1 MSAVTLLQKPVFL
14 FLQTAEH
21 NGEGQLVRVIAEK
34 EDAAQP
40 GSIQH
45 FEQLV
50 RAPHLTLAQSRLTG
64 VTNAQL
70 DSAPDLDV
78 VLQDLLEFSDGADA
92 WIVPEGE
99 PARTALRGAAA
110 SAGFPGRLGPPRI
123 GIDELVALVRPM
135 HRKPGVPPGVSIAK
149 PEVKKD
155 QQDFKQNSS
164 TTTAGDQP
172 SLRYGT
178 HLPHLTRNG
187 GIYFVTFRLADSMPQ
202 NVLQQ
207 WLTER
212 EQMEVKFNRDGEV
225 SAKDREKIN
234 RLFSDKVES
243 YLDQGVGECW
253 VKDDRIA
260 KLIRDT
266 LKHFESDRYNLYA
279 WCAMPNHL
287 HAVVEP
293 LGEHKL
299 QDILHSWKSY
309 SSKESNKILGRSGS
323 FWREEYYDHLIRDES
338 DFKRCV
344 EYTYFNPEKGGL
356 ENWPWRGCVFV
367 DANFGNA
374 PAEMKYGRDAHTTTA
389 RENPCISLRA
399 SYSELETDVQKL
411 PLPLLAEM
419 NWLLSKTEHPLKK
432 LLKKAEGIAVKEQ
445 FHDNMASGR
454 LALDKLF
461 KDFSEIIDR
470 LAPEDGGPVIE
481 MPTQSGSPVTAEE
494 VGKIFG
500 ADGPLAKGLEGY
512 EDRPEQIEMAQR
524 VGESLSGGKHLMA
537 EAGTGVGKSLAYLVP
552 AILFAQR
559 AGRPVMVST
568 HTKNLQSQ
576 LFDKDLPFLRKHL
589 GIDFDAALLK
599 GRPNY
604 LCLRKFMYTLQES
617 AHELDDEERAQ
628 LLPIMTWATQ
638 TEDGDVSE
646 LAAFAPEKN
655 YELWD
660 RLHTV
665 GDDCLKRQCPF
676 YKRCFVYKARG
687 KTRDADLVVLN
698 HSLVFSD
705 LNLENGTLPAY
716 SEIVFDEAHK
726 LEDVA
731 TDHLATEIT
740 PKRIYRILNRLFR
753 VAQGSTAGKGLLPTL
768 LMNIEQSRGDFSE
781 ALLTSIRDHILT
793 AMQAVQPANE
803 GSDVFFDVVR
813 TFTEAPAPDD
823 DVPMQP
829 FVPRERGRGGVT
841 LEPDNAP
848 PAQAWGRG
856 NSPAFPFQ
864 RKKKQSG
871 DDRKRYSAG
880 TLRADEVENFTQGKE
895 AVIARLGKLR
905 QTLEAIDED
914 FKEIKKRNV
923 PRCRELQ
930 KEIAAQNLFL
940 TELIHDIEFIIK
952 GDEPNYVYWSER
964 WGKRGA
970 RIVAAPLD
978 VSGLLHDQLYD
989 KKRSIIFASATLS
1002 VRDSEA
1008 GDAHGLM
1015 PFRPIPQPLN
1025 RKPGVPPGVPAATP
1039 GGTPGLRDDDDLS
1052 LPESL
1057 VQSEKPHPK
1066 SFEFLKNRLG
1076 LSLCSEDKLDE
1087 LLLGSPFDFD
1097 KQCRLFVPTFIPE
1110 PGAREKDFN
1119 ALFTAMVGELVIASG
1134 GRAMILYTSY
1144 AALEASARILRKM
1157 LAPEAI
1163 EVLAQGEGESRE
1175 SLLARLKEN
1184 GRTALLGTASFWEG
1198 VDVRGEALSLLVIAK
1213 LPFAVFTDPIVQGR
1227 CEMLEATGKDPFL
1240 HFSVPQAILKL
1251 RQGFGRLIR
1260 SKSDKGIVVLA
1271 DKRVLTKR
1279 YGAAF
1284 LRALPAKAC
1293 TMTSQE
1299 SLVEAVKNFLD

>member
-1 MSAVTLLQKPVFL
+1 MSAVTLLQKPVFV
-14 FLQTAEH
+14 FLQIAEP

-34 EDAAQP
+34 EDADQP

-50 RAPHLTLAQSRLTG
+50 RAPRLTLAQSRLTG

-70 DSAPDLDV
+70 DAAPDLDV
-78 VLQDLLEFSDGADA
+78 VLQDLLEFSGDADA

-99 PARTALRGAAA
+99 CARNALRGVAA

-135 HRKPGVPPGVSIAK
+135 APR
-149 PEVKKD
+149 
-155 QQDFKQNSS
+155 S
-164 TTTAGDQP
+164 T
-172 SLRYGT
+172 
-178 HLPHLTRNG
+178 
-187 GIYFVTFRLADSMPQ
+187 
-202 NVLQQ
+202 
-207 WLTER
+207 W
-212 EQMEVKFNRDGEV
+212 
-225 SAKDREKIN
+225 
-234 RLFSDKVES
+234 
-243 YLDQGVGECW
+243 
-253 VKDDRIA
+253 DRISA
-260 KLIRDT
+260 
-266 LKHFESDRYNLYA
+266 A
-279 WCAMPNHL
+279 
-287 HAVVEP
+287 
-293 LGEHKL
+293 
-299 QDILHSWKSY
+299 
-309 SSKESNKILGRSGS
+309 
-323 FWREEYYDHLIRDES
+323 
-338 DFKRCV
+338 
-344 EYTYFNPEKGGL
+344 
-356 ENWPWRGCVFV
+356 
-367 DANFGNA
+367 
-374 PAEMKYGRDAHTTTA
+374 
-389 RENPCISLRA
+389 ENPCISLRA
-399 SYSELETDVQKL
+399 MYSELESDIQKL

-470 LAPEDGGPVIE
+470 LAPEEGGPVIE
-481 MPTQSGSPVTAEE
+481 LPTTSGSPVTPEE
-494 VGKIFG
+494 VERVLGP
-500 ADGPLAKGLEGY
+500 DGPLAKGLEGY
-512 EDRPEQIEMAQR
+512 EERPEQIEMAQR
-524 VGESLSGGKHLMA
+524 VGESLSAGKHLMA

-559 AGRPVMVST
+559 AGRPVMIST

-589 GIDFDAALLK
+589 GIDFEAALLK

-617 AHELDDEERAQ
+617 AHELDDEERSQ

-753 VAQGSTAGKGLLPTL
+753 VAQGSAAGKGLLPTL
-768 LMNIEQSRGDFSE
+768 LMNLEQSRGDFPE

-813 TFTEAPAPDD
+813 TFTEAPPPDD
-823 DVPMQP
+823 TPMQP

-848 PAQAWGRG
+848 QPWSRG
-856 NSPAFPFQ
+856 ESPAFPFQ

-905 QTLEAIDED
+905 QSLEAIDED

-923 PRCRELQ
+923 SRCRELQ

-1002 VRDSEA
+1002 VRDAEA

-1015 PFRPIPQPLN
+1015 PFRFPPLN
-1025 RKPGVPPGVPAATP
+1025 KGGSGGVVPSGKTVTPPSPP
-1039 GGTPGLRDDDDLS
+1039 LLRGGKNSGDDDDLS
-1052 LPESL
+1052 PPESL

-1076 LSLCSEDKLDE
+1076 LSLCGEDKLDE

-1097 KQCRLFVPTFIPE
+1097 QQCRLFIPTFIPE

-1119 ALFTAMVGELVIASG
+1119 ALFTAMVGELIIASG

-1144 AALEASARILRKM
+1144 AALEASAKILRKM

-1260 SKSDKGIVVLA
+1260 AKSDKGVVVLA

-1299 SLVEAVKNFLD
+1299 ALVEAVKNFLE

>member
-1 MSAVTLLQKPVFL
+1 MLTFMRGDEGRGARADRFMSAVTLLQKPVFL

-45 FEQLV
+45 FEQLI

-135 HRKPGVPPGVSIAK
+135 APRSTWDVI
-149 PEVKKD
+149 
-155 QQDFKQNSS
+155 SS
-164 TTTAGDQP
+164 A
-172 SLRYGT
+172 
-178 HLPHLTRNG
+178 
-187 GIYFVTFRLADSMPQ
+187 
-202 NVLQQ
+202 
-207 WLTER
+207 
-212 EQMEVKFNRDGEV
+212 
-225 SAKDREKIN
+225 
-234 RLFSDKVES
+234 
-243 YLDQGVGECW
+243 
-253 VKDDRIA
+253 
-260 KLIRDT
+260 
-266 LKHFESDRYNLYA
+266 
-279 WCAMPNHL
+279 
-287 HAVVEP
+287 
-293 LGEHKL
+293 
-299 QDILHSWKSY
+299 
-309 SSKESNKILGRSGS
+309 
-323 FWREEYYDHLIRDES
+323 
-338 DFKRCV
+338 
-344 EYTYFNPEKGGL
+344 
-356 ENWPWRGCVFV
+356 
-367 DANFGNA
+367 
-374 PAEMKYGRDAHTTTA
+374 
-389 RENPCISLRA
+389 ENPCISLRA
-399 SYSELETDVQKL
+399 SYSELESDVQKL

-470 LAPEDGGPVIE
+470 LTPEEGGPVIE

-494 VGKIFG
+494 VGKLFG

-524 VGESLSGGKHLMA
+524 VGESLSAGKHLMA

-559 AGRPVMVST
+559 SGRPVMIST

-753 VAQGSTAGKGLLPTL
+753 VAQGSAAGKGLLPTL
-768 LMNIEQSRGDFSE
+768 LMNIEQSRGDFAE

-823 DVPMQP
+823 DEPMQP

-841 LEPDNAP
+841 LEPDNP

-864 RKKKQSG
+864 RKKKQNS

-905 QTLEAIDED
+905 QSLEAIDED

-923 PRCRELQ
+923 PRSRELQ

-1015 PFRPIPQPLN
+1015 PFRPIPQAMLASA
-1025 RKPGVPPGVPAATP
+1025 RPAAKIVEEP
-1039 GGTPGLRDDDDLS
+1039 KDEDDLS
-1052 LPESL
+1052 PPASL
-1057 VQSEKPHPK
+1057 VLSEKPHPK

-1097 KQCRLFVPTFIPE
+1097 TQCRLFVPTFIPE

-1299 SLVEAVKNFLD
+1299 ALSEAVKNFLA